1 MFLTRMVPTLA
12 HASTEEMVHGVKKV
26 RNLCKSHAIISIP
39 ALIHKGLKV

>member
-1 MFLTRMVPTLA
+1 MLLTRMVPTLA

-26 RNLCKSHAIISIP
+26 RNLCKSHAMISIP